1 MSATTADSSAL
12 DEAQRHGQG
21 DAQAGLT
28 RRTRDELVTF
38 LAEQGVRV
46 SASDNDAVFERYRE
60 AYDQRSRRENLVD
73 AGSEMSFPASDPP
86 SYMAG
91 ASVAGAPPENADE
104 CREAPNTA
112 ASDPAEVMKIQETDG
127 TGGRK
132 SDAPGGGQKPNAARR
147 D

>member
-1 MSATTADSSAL
+1 MSATTVDRSGL
-12 DEAQRHGQG
+12 DEAQRHGLG

-46 SASDNDAVFERYRE
+46 SASDNDAVFERYCE
-60 AYDQRSRRENLVD
+60 AYDQRSRQEDLVD

-104 CREAPNTA
+104 CREGPNTA
-112 ASDPAEVMKIQETDG
+112 ASDSSQLKKIQETDG
-127 TGGRK
+127 TGGHK
-132 SDAPGGGQKPNAARR
+132 SDAPGGGEKPNAARR